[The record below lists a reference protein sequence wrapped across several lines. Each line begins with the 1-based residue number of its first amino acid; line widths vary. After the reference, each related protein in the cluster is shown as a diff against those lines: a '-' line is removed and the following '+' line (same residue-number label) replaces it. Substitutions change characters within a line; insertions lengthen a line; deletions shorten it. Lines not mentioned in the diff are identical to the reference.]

1 MTMLEA
7 GPRLPGIGKIAVLR
21 ANAMG
26 DYLFAVPALE
36 ALRAAYPAAEIV
48 LLGSNW
54 HQSFLDGRP
63 GPVDRVVPVPPSRG
77 VREPARGQAEDPAAL
92 ADFVD
97 RMRSERFDLALQMHG
112 GGRWSNPFLRR
123 LGARRTAGF
132 RTPDAEP
139 LDLTLPYAFYQPEVP
154 RFLELASLV
163 GAPPVV
169 LEPRIALTGRDE
181 AEADAA
187 LDALAGPGPAPS
199 LVALHPGATDR
210 RRRWPPEH
218 FAVVGDGLA
227 ARGARVLVS
236 GSGAERQVVDEVV
249 RRMRHP
255 SVPLLDAVTIGGLAA
270 VYARCAVVVSNDT
283 GPRHLAAA
291 VGAATVGIYWC
302 GNLIN
307 AGPLTR
313 RRHRPHLSWTVH
325 CPVCGRNCTEPE
337 LPAVHRGRGCPHDES
352 FVASVA
358 PTAVL
363 ADALDL
369 LAGAAGAVPGRLA
382 EPVAAGASAQ
392 AGNFGL

>member
-1 MTMLEA
+1 VAVLEP
-7 GPRLPGIGKIAVLR
+7 GSWQPRIGKIAVLR
-21 ANAMG
+21 ANALG
-26 DYLFAVPALE
+26 DYLLAVPALH

-48 LLGSNW
+48 LLGMDW
-54 HQSFLDGRP
+54 HASFLDGRP

-77 VREPARGQAEDPAAL
+77 VREPVDGQVEDPVAL
-92 ADFVD
+92 AAFFD
-97 RMRSERFDLALQMHG
+97 RMRAERFDLALQMHG

-123 LGARRTAGF
+123 LGARCTAGF
-132 RTPDAEP
+132 STPDAEP
-139 LDLTLPYAFYQPEVP
+139 LDLTVPYAFYQPEVL
-154 RFLELASLV
+154 RFLELAALV

-169 LEPRIALTGRDE
+169 LEPHIALTGRDD
-181 AEADAA
+181 AEADAV
-187 LDALAGPGPAPS
+187 LGPLAGAGPLA
-199 LVALHPGATDR
+199 ALHPGATDG

-218 FAVVGDGLA
+218 FAAVGDGLA
-227 ARGARVLVS
+227 GAGVRVLVT
-236 GSGAERQVVDEVV
+236 GSEVERRVVDEVV

-255 SVPLLDAVTIGGLAA
+255 ATPLVDAVSIAGLAA

-313 RRHRPHLSWTVH
+313 TRHRPHLSWTVH
-325 CPVCGRNCTEPE
+325 CPVCGLNCTEPE
-337 LPAVHRGRGCPHDES
+337 LPALHSGRGCPHDES

-358 PTAVL
+358 PDAVL

-369 LAGAAGAVPGRLA
+369 LEREAVGPVPEHVTAGT
-382 EPVAAGASAQ
+382 SAQ
-392 AGNFGL
+392 LGNFGR